1 VIAIDRDE
9 NVIQSKHYKELLK
22 KFGPER
28 LSLVH
33 GPFSNLS
40 TLVRSSPLYRN
51 TNNKSVAGVLFDLG
65 MSSMQID
72 SKTRGFSYK
81 ETHDAPLGEFTV

>member
-1 VIAIDRDE
+1 MIAVDRDE
-9 NVIQSKHYKELLK
+9 NVVRSNHYKELMK
-22 KFGPER
+22 TFGPQR

-33 GPFSNLS
+33 GRFSDLS
-40 TLVRSSPLYRN
+40 TLVRSSPLFQN
-51 TNNKSVAGVLFDLG
+51 KDNNNNSIAGVLFDLG

-81 ETHDAPLGEFTV
+81 ESHDAPLGY